1 MRLASSSFTN
11 ARLAGSQV
19 TLRPSWHAMYAQWE
33 VTWALQVDS
42 ALARG
47 SDRDRMQSSQFWMW
61 REGSVPL
68 IVTVWWYFRRLSD
81 ISILPESPVSIQ
93 PSVPSKRTRQVPRS
107 PQPSP
112 RKTSFTPL
120 RSEERRV

>member
-47 SDRDRMQSSQFWMW
+47 SDRERMQSSQFWMW
-61 REGSVPL
+61 RGGSVARMVP
-68 IVTVWWYFRRLSD
+68 VWGDWRRLSD
-81 ISILPESPVSIQ
+81 IFLFPGFPRSIQ
-93 PSVPSKRTRQVPRS
+93 PSGI
-107 PQPSP
+107 
-112 RKTSFTPL
+112 
-120 RSEERRV
+120 RR